1 MSRMVFSV
9 EYNARPVTVGV
20 AINVFEFDF
29 HFVPGLFHLAGLVHR
44 SSSVVGASSTR
55 SPKMMVPSGR
65 IPAIGKPSFC
75 AALIARLIWASVQI
89 TRVVTIPGSRT
100 QSK

>member
-1 MSRMVFSV
+1 M
-9 EYNARPVTVGV
+9 ADIKPLIAVTVWV

-29 HFVPGLFHLAGLVHR
+29 HFVPGLFHLAGLVH
-44 SSSVVGASSTR
+44 SSFWSGVTSDGG
-55 SPKMMVPSGR
+55 SPKMIVPSGR

-75 AALIARLIWASVQI
+75 AALMARLIWASVQI
-89 TRVVTIPGSRT
+89 TRVVILLDTRT